1 MFGENALIKIQK
13 VRKAFLWVAVWILI
27 AELIGGAILI
37 LTGSQSV
44 AFGKIQLTFLVLAL
58 ILFVGVNNFIRIENG
73 SRTAQCFAI
82 MSFVCNIIWGVLA
95 IIIIWEVVP
104 FLLTKETVRT
114 SYSGYSYTVA
124 IGYHLTGWGISALIA
139 LYAAGAGFWISNIL
153 AIPETVKSV
162 KLLKITAIVS
172 IVYLWVF
179 GTVITPMELE
189 FKDIEKF
196 AQLAGL
202 ASLAFV
208 VTAATA
214 LIISVTSKGKSNK
227 SKAINGDG
235 SAELMAK
242 TEAELRAEIEEKVRR
257 EMIEKEVRERLGASQ
272 PSMDVPKVE
281 KIEEVTEEET
291 INIKN

>member
-1 MFGENALIKIQK
+1 MFGENTLIKIQK

-44 AFGKIQLTFLVLAL
+44 IIGKIQLTFLVLAL
-58 ILFVGVNNFIRIENG
+58 ILFVGVNNFIRIEKG
-73 SRTAQCFAI
+73 DRTTQCFAI
-82 MSFVCNIIWGVLA
+82 MSFACGLIWGILASVL
-95 IIIIWEVVP
+95 IWEIVP
-104 FLLTKETVRT
+104 FTWIVESMGD
-114 SYSGYSYTVA
+114 SYYRRRFYSVE
-124 IGYHLTGWGISALIA
+124 YHLTGWAISMLIA
-139 LYAAGAGFWISNIL
+139 SYTAGAGFWISNVL
-153 AIPETVKSV
+153 AITETVKSV
-162 KLLKITAIVS
+162 KPLKITAVIS
-172 IVYLWVF
+172 ILYLWVF
-179 GTVITPMELE
+179 GTVVTLMEPE
-189 FKDIEKF
+189 FEDVQKF

-214 LIISVTSKGKSNK
+214 LIISVTSKGKDNK
-227 SKAINGDG
+227 SKAIDSDG

-272 PSMDVPKVE
+272 PSVDGPKVE
-281 KIEEVTEEET
+281 KTEEVTEEET
-291 INIKN
+291 INIKK